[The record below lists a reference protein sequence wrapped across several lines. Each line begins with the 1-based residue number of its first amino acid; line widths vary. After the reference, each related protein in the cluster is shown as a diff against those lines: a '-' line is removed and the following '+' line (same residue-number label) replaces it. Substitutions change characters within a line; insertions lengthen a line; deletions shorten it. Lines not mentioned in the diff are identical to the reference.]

1 MSAGHGHDNWHQHT
15 AAEGVAQHAHGAQAS
30 AKALG
35 ITFLVMVF
43 GVIATILV
51 LIAYFNTAFSTYKAS
66 QTEGTAIMKP
76 AFEAKLAAREQLDS
90 YGWVDRDARTVRV
103 PVSSAMQKVIA
114 DYQKQSA
121 NTEVPA
127 TDVQG

>member
-51 LIAYFNTAFSTYKAS
+51 LIAYFNTAFSSYQAS
-66 QTEGTAIMKP
+66 QTEA
-76 AFEAKLAAREQLDS
+76 ASHRSCLAEPHRFA
-90 YGWVDRDARTVRV
+90 
-103 PVSSAMQKVIA
+103 SSGRSSCSK
-114 DYQKQSA
+114 
-121 NTEVPA
+121 
-127 TDVQG
+127 